1 MYLEIHGTKVM
12 HSGEECGLYNSE
24 LNGYSVPY
32 QIMDPKLF
40 ANLLNSLPRDEA
52 IHAATTL
59 RDKAT
64 EQMNE
69 SGTHPNVGHPIFRQR
84 PRKTTPLS
92 EVRQNIENT
101 RILASSVLEALQTPQ
116 QTGKNI
122 FSQ

>member
-1 MYLEIHGTKVM
+1 MYLEIHGIKVK

-59 RDKAT
+59 RDKAD

-69 SGTHPNVGHPIFRQR
+69 PSTHPNVGHPIFRQR
-84 PRKTTPLS
+84 PRKTMPIS

-101 RILASSVLEALQTPQ
+101 RNLANTVLKALQPTQ
-116 QTGKNI
+116 QTG
-122 FSQ
+122 